1 MTAKKSLNPQLKGA
15 SLMTKTYLIQAWCER
30 PFITYLDP
38 VEANS
43 PEEAIAIAR
52 TQSKQL
58 LDNAEE
64 CNAEYAWDEF
74 AAHDEHGNELLHV
87 LDEKARLH
95 DAAPAMRD
103 TLLYVAQE
111 LSAFKPD
118 YLRQIGLNVV
128 LEQVE
133 KTLAIAD
140 NAATEAS
147 TPAPENDHE

>member
-1 MTAKKSLNPQLKGA
+1 MKLT
-15 SLMTKTYLIQAWCER
+15 IIDIVHHR
-30 PFITYLDP
+30 
-38 VEANS
+38 
-43 PEEAIAIAR
+43 
-52 TQSKQL
+52 
-58 LDNAEE
+58 
-64 CNAEYAWDEF
+64 NAEYAWDEF

-87 LDEKARLH
+87 LDYEASLRN
-95 DAAPAMRD
+95 AAPAMRD

-140 NAATEAS
+140 DAATGAS
-147 TPAPENDHE
+147 TPALENDHE